1 MSRGSKYPRTGSF
14 SASST
19 RAASSTVRH
28 WMPARS
34 KYGSAPIAPPYGSNP
49 FVVTSA
55 TTALRHAGWRQEPPV
70 SSQIEHSTR
79 LAATDAADPE
89 LDPPVSRAVSYGLQ
103 EVPPHVLRAP
113 APYSRAVG
121 FAAPPG
127 SPLPALYSA
136 RFAFA

>member
-19 RAASSTVRH
+19 RAASLTVRH

-34 KYGSAPIAPPYGSNP
+34 RYGSAPIAPPYGINP

-55 TTALRHAGWRQEPPV
+55 TTPLRHAGCRQEPPV
-70 SSQIEHSTR
+70 SSQIEQWTR

-89 LDPPVSRAVSYGLQ
+89 LEPPVSRAVSYGLQ
-103 EVPPHVLRAP
+103 AVPPHVLRAP
-113 APYSRAVG
+113 APYSRAAT
-121 FAAPPG
+121 FASPPG

-136 RFAFA
+136 RFALA